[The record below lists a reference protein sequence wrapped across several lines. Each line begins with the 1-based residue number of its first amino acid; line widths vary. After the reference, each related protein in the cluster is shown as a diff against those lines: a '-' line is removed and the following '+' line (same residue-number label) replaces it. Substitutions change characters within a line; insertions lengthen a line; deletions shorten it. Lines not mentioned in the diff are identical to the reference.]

1 MNKYFNKTKILIYF
15 IFLFVLLNNF
25 NNLFDFNPFLSIIIP
40 IYNNEKFL
48 PFCLNSI
55 INQTI
60 KNIEIICIDDGSTD
74 NSIKILKKYKEKDHR
89 LIIELALFSKIILTL
104 LKVQSDIIS
113 IYVNYYFSEK

>member
-89 LIIELALFSKIILTL
+89 LF
-104 LKVQSDIIS
+104 
-113 IYVNYYFSEK
+113 N